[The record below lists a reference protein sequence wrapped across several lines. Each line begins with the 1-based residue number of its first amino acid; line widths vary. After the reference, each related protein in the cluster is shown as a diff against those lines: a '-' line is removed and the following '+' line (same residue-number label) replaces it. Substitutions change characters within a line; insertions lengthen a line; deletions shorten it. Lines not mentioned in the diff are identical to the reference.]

1 MASFSKGFAQGFVPN
16 FGPMLNNAMQL
27 DSRNRALQLQ
37 RAWQQEQLAR
47 DDERARIADNE
58 RQIRLKLALEADTR
72 AKEDQVRQEGRYQ
85 GGLKQTQ
92 IEDESALE
100 AIASMFPGAENSE
113 KAKIAFNVW
122 KAKRQLPD
130 QVDPNKALDAEATGL
145 GHEVKRAYDQA
156 SDLRRLA
163 ATVPATDMA
172 TRKKYLDQADD
183 TERSVAP
190 YVRRLTELNTRRMK
204 PPEPI
209 KYDHRITGTWPER
222 GAPPAPATQPAPSA
236 PQAPLAPQTQPSY
249 PPGAASTAQPMQQQ
263 GDPMGQPPRLRRI
276 PGTDYSEIGRGPNG
290 EKIRWNFSTG
300 TFEQVQ

>member
-190 YVRRLTELNTRRMK
+190 YVRRRRGRGQLQHVLARSAGGLTDRRARQTSFTRVL
-204 PPEPI
+204 
-209 KYDHRITGTWPER
+209 ER
-222 GAPPAPATQPAPSA
+222 GPVGLLCAFPRSGGPTDSGERVRLHGRQP
-236 PQAPLAPQTQPSY
+236 
-249 PPGAASTAQPMQQQ
+249 
-263 GDPMGQPPRLRRI
+263 
-276 PGTDYSEIGRGPNG
+276 
-290 EKIRWNFSTG
+290 
-300 TFEQVQ
+300 